1 MFDKTSNRAILSIKM
16 TKAFTRQT
24 ALFSETSIFAAPQL
38 TDLELNVIRQI
49 NELRD
54 NLRSRL
60 HEPRRWFGS
69 LRRVSIARAIQGSN
83 SIEGFTAK
91 LDDAAAVG
99 LGEQPLDANDETRLA
114 LEGYRNAMTYVLQ
127 VATEGDFAYSL
138 QLIKSLH
145 FMMTGY
151 DLKSRPGRWRQ
162 GAIYVRNEATEQVVY
177 EGPDIDDVPDLMGE
191 LVTQL
196 NSQNDAPTLMVRA
209 AMAHLNLVMIHP
221 FRNGNG
227 RMARCLQTLVLAREG
242 LLAPVFSSIEEYLGS
257 NTQAY
262 YDVLAQVGAG
272 SWQPDRDTTLWIRFN
287 LTAHLRQA
295 RTVLRRVKETERLWT
310 DLERIIEKHGLPER
324 VLPALYDASIGFRV
338 RRATYRASDKDDITE
353 QMASRDL
360 HDLVQANLLLPQG
373 EKRGRFY
380 LAGPEIAAARQAIIQ
395 SRDPKDD
402 SDPFTPA

>member
-1 MFDKTSNRAILSIKM
+1 MKETIVQQPSLFTGTGIFPAPELSDAEK
-16 TKAFTRQT
+16 Q
-24 ALFSETSIFAAPQL
+24 
-38 TDLELNVIRQI
+38 VIQQI
-49 NELRD
+49 DELRE

-99 LGEQPLDANDETRLA
+99 VGETPLDASDETRLA

-127 VATEGDFAYSL
+127 VAGEADFSYSP
-138 QLIKSLH
+138 QLLKSLH
-145 FMMTGY
+145 FMMTAY

-162 GAIYVRNEATEQVVY
+162 GAIYVRSEATEQIVY
-177 EGPDIDDVPDLMGE
+177 EGPDIDDVPTLMGQLVDE
-191 LVTQL
+191 LNAQSDT
-196 NSQNDAPTLMVRA
+196 TRMVRA

-221 FRNGNG
+221 FRDGNG
-227 RMARCLQTLVLAREG
+227 RMARCLQTLVLARED

-262 YDVLAQVGAG
+262 YDVLAQVGG
-272 SWQPDRDTTLWIRFN
+272 GTWQPNRDTLPWIRFN

-295 RTVLRRVKETERLWT
+295 RTVLRRVKETERLWG
-310 DLERIIEKHGLPER
+310 DLERIAEKHGLPER

-338 RRATYRASDKDDITE
+338 RRATYRASDKDDITD

-360 HDLVQANLLLPQG
+360 HDLVEAKLLVAQG
-373 EKRGRFY
+373 EKRGRVY
-380 LAGPEIAAARQAIIQ
+380 LAGSEIVAARQAIIQ
-395 SRDPKDD
+395 ARDPKDD
-402 SDPFTPA
+402 SDPFAPA

>member
-1 MFDKTSNRAILSIKM
+1 MSNTIPHQAG
-16 TKAFTRQT
+16 
-24 ALFSETSIFAAPQL
+24 LFASAPIFAAPEL
-38 TDLELNVIRQI
+38 TGVEKQVVQQIADLRE
-49 NELRD
+49 

-99 LGEQPLDANDETRLA
+99 LGEEPLDTNEETRLA

-127 VATEGDFAYSL
+127 VAGEADFVYSL
-138 QLIKSLH
+138 QLLKSLH

-162 GAIYVRNEATEQVVY
+162 GAIYVRNEATEQIVY
-177 EGPDIDDVPDLMGE
+177 EGPDIDDVPALMGE
-191 LVTQL
+191 LVNQL
-196 NSQNDAPTLMVRA
+196 NTQDEATVMVRA

-221 FRNGNG
+221 FRDGNG

-262 YDVLAQVGAG
+262 YDVLAQVGG
-272 SWQPDRDTTLWIRFN
+272 GTWQPDRDTLPWIRFT

-295 RTVLRRVKETERLWT
+295 RTVLRRVKETERLWG
-310 DLERIIEKHGLPER
+310 DLERIAEKHDLPER

-338 RRATYRASDKDDITE
+338 RRATYRASDKDDLTD

-360 HDLVQANLLLPQG
+360 HDLVEANLLLPQG

-402 SDPFTPA
+402 SDPFAAV